1 MPAAA
6 VRMTS
11 RWPSFGPSF
20 RPASWVFLAAGVLV
34 GAAAGTPALGW
45 QAGAAV
51 PRPGESQPTDQPA
64 PAKGPD
70 ERPEEA
76 LPAAPIPELAI
87 YEGRPVRAIILR
99 QPVITPKPKKPEPT
113 TTDPELVQPAKQP
126 EAAAPAPGPTFKPL
140 TGAAAQLALNQIRTA
155 EGGPYSQRVVSE
167 DMTRLNRLGRFKGIE
182 NSVELLSDGSVNLIF
197 TLTPQAVVADVQP
210 AGNTVIS
217 DEDIRDRVEVL
228 IGSPVDRF
236 ALDRGCRRIE
246 EMYREKGYYLAKV
259 SVDEQQLDET
269 GTVVFVIS
277 EGQQLKVTKI
287 AFDGAKSFAP
297 GLLKNE
303 IQTTEAWLLN
313 RGRLDDQ
320 MLEDDVATLTRFYKD
335 RGYLE
340 VRVAS
345 RVTPSPD
352 GKEAIVTFV
361 VDEGEVYTLRSLKI
375 DPGTGEASEGPGR
388 FTEQQ
393 LLALTTIRPGDIY
406 SDLELRRSI
415 EAVEAAYG
423 SLGYTDVKVEK
434 RELRVPDS
442 TQVDLLLQIREGRAY
457 RTGLVEVQGNDLTRK
472 SVILRHV
479 QVKPERPLDA
489 SAIKDSKQRLEELN
503 IFAPAKVKITP
514 QPPREDEPD
523 VRDVLVEVEETNTGS
538 FEFGAAVSSDAGL
551 FGRFGI
557 TQRNFDLYDTPDS
570 WSEFWT
576 GRAFRGSGQTFSIL
590 LSPGT
595 RYQNYGI
602 SLLEPSVFDSDYSAS
617 ASLYLNTSDYDEYNE
632 QRYGAK
638 FAVGRRFGKR
648 WNVTAPL
655 RIEGVK
661 LNDLEPDAPT
671 DVFKVRDQ
679 KFITGLGLN
688 ATRQTLDDIFRP
700 TQGSTINLGVEQV
713 GAAGGDFT
721 FTAVRAEHKIFFPV
735 AEDYL
740 GRRTVVSLTTRA
752 NYLTGGADS
761 VPVYERIF
769 LGGQSFRGFK
779 FRSVSPK
786 GVRND
791 NGQQSGPVGGTW
803 MVFFSPQLQFP
814 IYERLLDGVVFIDS
828 GTVTNKIGI
837 ADYRVSAGFGFRI
850 YIRQLTPAPLAFDFG
865 IPLKKGPGDE
875 KRLFN
880 FSVDVPF

>member
-1 MPAAA
+1 MRAA
-6 VRMTS
+6 
-11 RWPSFGPSF
+11 WLL
-20 RPASWVFLAAGVLV
+20 LAAGVLA
-34 GAAAGTPALGW
+34 GAAGPALAW
-45 QAGAAV
+45 QAGASV
-51 PRPGESQPTDQPA
+51 PRPGEGAPAEQPA
-64 PAKGPD
+64 PPKGPA

-76 LPAAPIPELAI
+76 RPSAAPIPELEI
-87 YEGRPVRAIILR
+87 FEGRVVRAIILR
-99 QPVITPKPKKPEPT
+99 QPVLQPKAKVEPSTPDPESVQPAKKPEPA
-113 TTDPELVQPAKQP
+113 P
-126 EAAAPAPGPTFKPL
+126 AAAGATYKPL
-140 TGAAAQLALNQIRTA
+140 PGALAQLALNQIRTA

-182 NSVELLSDGSVNLIF
+182 NAVELLSDGSVNLIF
-197 TLTPQAVVADVQP
+197 TLTPQQVVADVQP

-259 SVDEQQLDET
+259 SVDEKQLDET

-277 EGQQLKVTKI
+277 EGQQLKVSKI
-287 AFDGAKSFAP
+287 AFDGNKSFAP

-303 IQTTEAWLLN
+303 LQTTEAWLLN
-313 RGRLDDQ
+313 RGKLDDQ
-320 MLEDDVATLTRFYKD
+320 ILEDDVATLTKFYKD

-345 RVTPSPD
+345 RVTPSQD

-361 VDEGEVYTLRSLKI
+361 IDEGAIYTLRSLKI
-375 DPGTGEASEGPGR
+375 DPGTGEGASGLGR
-388 FTEQQ
+388 FTEAQ
-393 LLALTTIRPGDIY
+393 LLALTSIKPGDIY
-406 SDLELRRSI
+406 SDLELKRSI

-423 SLGYTDVKVEK
+423 ALGYTDVKVDK
-434 RELRVPDS
+434 RELRVPES
-442 TQVDLLLQIREGRAY
+442 NQVDLLLFIREGRAY
-457 RTGLVEVQGNDLTRK
+457 RTGLVEVQGNDLTQK
-472 SVILRHV
+472 SVILRHL

-489 SAIKDSKQRLEELN
+489 SAIKDSKQRLEDINL
-503 IFAPAKVKITP
+503 FAPAKVRITP
-514 QPPREDEPD
+514 QPARSDEPD

-570 WSEFWT
+570 WSEFWS
-576 GRAFRGSGQTFSIL
+576 GRAFRGAGQTFSIL

-595 RYQNYGI
+595 RYQNYAV
-602 SLLEPSVFDSDYSAS
+602 SLFEPSVFDSDYSAS
-617 ASLYLNTSDYDEYNE
+617 ASVYLSTSDYQEYNE
-632 QRYGAK
+632 ARFGAK
-638 FAVGRRFGKR
+638 AALGRRFGKR
-648 WNVTAPL
+648 WNLSMPL
-655 RIEGVK
+655 RVEGVK
-661 LNDLEPDAPT
+661 LNDIEPDAPT
-671 DVFKVRDQ
+671 DVFKVKDQ

-688 ATRQTLDDIFRP
+688 ATRQSLDDIYRP
-700 TQGSTINLGVEQV
+700 TEGSTVNLGVEQV

-721 FTAVRAEHKIFFPV
+721 FTAVRAEHKIFFPIG
-735 AEDYL
+735 EDYL
-740 GRRTVVSLTTRA
+740 GRRTVVSLTSRA

-761 VPVYERIF
+761 VPIYERIF

-786 GVRND
+786 GIRND
-791 NGQQSGPVGGTW
+791 NNQPGAGPVGGTW
-803 MVFFSPQLQFP
+803 MFFFSPQLQYP
-814 IYERLLDGVVFIDS
+814 IYERLLDGVAFIDS
-828 GTVTNKIGI
+828 GTVNDGFKMS
-837 ADYRVSAGFGFRI
+837 DYRISVGFGFRV

-865 IPLKKGPGDE
+865 IPIRKGPGDE

>member
-1 MPAAA
+1 M
-6 VRMTS
+6 
-11 RWPSFGPSF
+11 
-20 RPASWVFLAAGVLV
+20 
-34 GAAAGTPALGW
+34 GW
-45 QAGAAV
+45 QAGASV
-51 PRPGESQPTDQPA
+51 PRPGEGA
-64 PAKGPD
+64 PAGQPEQPKGPA

-76 LPAAPIPELAI
+76 QPSTAPIPELAAF
-87 YEGRPVRAIILR
+87 EGRTVRAIILR
-99 QPVITPKPKKPEPT
+99 QPVITVPAKVEPSSA
-113 TTDPELVQPAKQP
+113 DPETVQPAKKPETKP
-126 EAAAPAPGPTFKPL
+126 EAKASGAPTTTYKSLPGAL
-140 TGAAAQLALNQIRTA
+140 AQLALNQIRTA
-155 EGGPYSQRVVSE
+155 EGGPYSQRVVSD

-197 TLTPQAVVADVQP
+197 TLTPQQVVADVQP
-210 AGNTVIS
+210 AGNTVIT

-259 SVDEQQLDET
+259 SVDERQLAET

-287 AFDGAKSFAP
+287 TFDGNKSFAP
-297 GLLKNE
+297 GLLRNE
-303 IQTTEAWLLN
+303 IQTTEAWILN
-313 RGRLDDQ
+313 RGKLDDQ

-340 VRVAS
+340 VRIAS
-345 RVTPSPD
+345 RVTPSQD

-361 VDEGEVYTLRSLKI
+361 VDEGAVYTLRSLKI
-375 DPGTGEASEGPGR
+375 DPGTGEAAGGPGR
-388 FTEQQ
+388 FTESQ
-393 LLALTTIRPGDIY
+393 LLALTAIKPGDVY
-406 SDLELRRSI
+406 SELQLQKSMD
-415 EAVEAAYG
+415 AVEAAYG
-423 SLGYTDVKVEK
+423 SLGYTDVKVDK
-434 RELRVPDS
+434 RELRVPE
-442 TQVDLLLQIREGRAY
+442 TNQVDLLLQIREGKPY

-472 SVILRHV
+472 EVILRHM
-479 QVKPERPLDA
+479 QVKPERPLDS
-489 SAIKDSKQRLEELN
+489 SAIKDSKQRLEEINL
-503 IFAPAKVKITP
+503 FAPAKVKITP
-514 QPPREDEPD
+514 QQPREDEPD

-570 WSEFWT
+570 WSEFWS
-576 GRAFRGSGQTFSIL
+576 GRAFRGAGQTFSIL

-595 RYQNYGI
+595 RYQNYAV
-602 SLLEPSVFDSDYSAS
+602 SLFEPSVFDSDYSAS

-632 QRYGAK
+632 ARYGAK
-638 FAVGRRFGKR
+638 VAVGRRFGKR
-648 WNVTAPL
+648 WNITSPL

-661 LNDLEPDAPT
+661 LNDLEPEAPT
-671 DVFKVRDQ
+671 DAFKVKDQ

-688 ATRQTLDDIFRP
+688 ATRQTLDDIYRP
-700 TQGSTINLGVEQV
+700 TEGSTVNLGVEQV

-721 FTAVRAEHKIFFPV
+721 FTAVRAEHKIFFPI

-761 VPVYERIF
+761 VPIYERIF

-786 GVRND
+786 GIRND
-791 NGQQSGPVGGTW
+791 NQQAGGPVGGTW
-803 MVFFSPQLQFP
+803 MFFFSPQLQYP

-828 GTVTNKIGI
+828 GTVTDKIGI
-837 ADYRVSAGFGFRI
+837 SDYRVSAGFGFRI